1 MILAELK
8 SYIAEHRG
16 VSRRE
21 LAEHFRLS
29 EDGVE
34 AMLAVWLKKGVISRQ
49 EDTNA
54 ADKVMRVRYV
64 VNLSNS
70 LAVSVTM

>member
-34 AMLAVWLKKGVISRQ
+34 AMLAVWLKKASYPAKKTPIQ
-49 EDTNA
+49 LT
-54 ADKVMRVRYV
+54 K
-64 VNLSNS
+64 
-70 LAVSVTM
+70 